1 VKKKKAGKFLRISE
15 PTCLSPSQGE
25 EEAGGSRT
33 SGRGSPGVRERRES
47 HPSFPSIEFEDDTLP
62 VFGEAREKDGEGAVA
77 RPKTSDTLVSAA

>member
-1 VKKKKAGKFLRISE
+1 MRISE

-33 SGRGSPGVRERRES
+33 SGRGSPAGVRERRES
-47 HPSFPSIEFEDDTLP
+47 HPFFPSIEFEDDTLP